1 MVKSSLGDDMTKSAY
16 DKIESYFNRHK
27 RQLTAFRFVN
37 KTLTPFVFVSY
48 FGLLGYLI
56 FAFGIL
62 DKRFQYAV
70 IIPAVTFISVSV
82 FRKIFNNKRP
92 YEEIDFNPIIQKDK
106 QGQSFPSRHCAS
118 IFIIAMTFLYI
129 NVYIGIF
136 YLLLGVLMCI
146 CRVIGGVHY
155 IKDVIGGGVISIIIG
170 LFYWIII

>member
-1 MVKSSLGDDMTKSAY
+1 MCNITNLLLNFY
-16 DKIESYFNRHK
+16 YFYKNLK
-27 RQLTAFRFVN
+27 L
-37 KTLTPFVFVSY
+37 
-48 FGLLGYLI
+48 

-92 YEEIDFNPIIQKDK
+92 YEEIDFIPIIPKDK

-170 LFYWIII
+170 LMYWIII